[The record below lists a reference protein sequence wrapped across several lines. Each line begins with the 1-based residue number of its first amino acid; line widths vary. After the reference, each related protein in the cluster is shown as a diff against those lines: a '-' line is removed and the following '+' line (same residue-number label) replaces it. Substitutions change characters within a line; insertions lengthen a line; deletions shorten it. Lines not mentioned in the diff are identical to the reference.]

1 MLFCIVCCW
10 FWLLRMDLVEA
21 WKYIQQLFRD
31 KHVIT
36 WLVSYV
42 KLTVYRLNSKILCPI
57 FSNGIKADGVPA

>member
-1 MLFCIVCCW
+1 MFFCT
-10 FWLLRMDLVEA
+10 A

-42 KLTVYRLNSKILCPI
+42 KFFCTAWKYIQQLIRDKHVITWLVSYVKLPVYR
-57 FSNGIKADGVPA
+57 